1 MRPCPSRTRR
11 EFAATRVTRS
21 QRIGRQ
27 VDQVNEPVIQH
38 FVPQVYLLKFDAGKG
53 IIVYDVS
60 KRPGAITRIIGLRL
74 E

>member
-1 MRPCPSRTRR
+1 M
-11 EFAATRVTRS
+11 
-21 QRIGRQ
+21 
-27 VDQVNEPVIQH
+27 NEPVIQH